1 MALQEAIEEQ
11 ERVIRDIYDGKIASG
26 VQLEE
31 IQGEMNISGLS
42 RTALVTF
49 IDRILVF
56 EGMKLEIVTKY
67 DAVIDKVVRIN
78 DGINYGWKEAV

>member
-1 MALQEAIEEQ
+1 MAAQ
-11 ERVIRDIYDGKIASG
+11 ERVIRSIYDGKVASG
-26 VQLEE
+26 IQMEE
-31 IQGEMNISGLS
+31 IQDSMNISGLS

-49 IDRILVF
+49 IDRILVY

-67 DAVIDKVVRIN
+67 DSVIDKAERIN